1 MVRGS
6 GRKGA
11 LGDGGAKGILGV
23 GVLGIRKRR
32 AVWRW
37 LRCVKGG
44 GCGDGCEMVTGGVGE
59 WRVPSWGEQGIRWVC
74 EKDLTLWF
82 LADCIRHTNV

>member
-1 MVRGS
+1 M
-6 GRKGA
+6 
-11 LGDGGAKGILGV
+11 GDGGAIGILGV

-59 WRVPSWGEQGIRWVC
+59 WRVPSWGEQGIRRYVRRTLLYGFLLTAFDILMY
-74 EKDLTLWF
+74 EKDKPES
-82 LADCIRHTNV
+82 